1 MGFGMGAV
9 WMQWSRWD
17 AYACTGRM
25 NEEEQKKSSS
35 RRDRRRSSRDRR
47 SDKKGKSK
55 RRSSDKKGSKSSGE
69 ATPGPVQLSQF
80 LGRDDGST
88 RYSVISG
95 KKIRMKVDKTKD
107 DKVAEANRS
116 ELLRFL
122 NSSYD

>member
-1 MGFGMGAV
+1 MDRV
-9 WMQWSRWD
+9 TCRHPV
-17 AYACTGRM
+17 Y
-25 NEEEQKKSSS
+25 SSS
-35 RRDRRRSSRDRR
+35 ATPY
-47 SDKKGKSK
+47 
-55 RRSSDKKGSKSSGE
+55 KGSKSSGE